1 MTYCPKPSNY
11 AEHDGAPAQ
20 LVADNPFEDSESII
34 TRKIVTDSSVNRMR
48 ACYGDRPYNRRKK
61 LSRDKRPT
69 ELPPSSAKKFPK
81 LGR

>member
-1 MTYCPKPSNY
+1 MAYRPKPSNY

-48 ACYGDRPYNRRKK
+48 ASYGNRPNNRREKVV
-61 LSRDKRPT
+61 
-69 ELPPSSAKKFPK
+69 A
-81 LGR
+81 